1 VTPCPNCFSALD
13 EFPVFRQGECLVC
26 RSCAVILRCGDDWAI
41 TAATPPQIDA
51 LPATAFTVVL
61 EASMRVLAKKI
72 YRRAPV
78 KVRN

>member
-1 VTPCPNCFSALD
+1 M
-13 EFPVFRQGECLVC
+13 LVC
-26 RSCAVILRCGDDWAI
+26 PHCAVILRCGDDWAI

-51 LPATAFTVVL
+51 LAPTAFTVIL
-61 EASMRVLAKKI
+61 EASMRVMAKRI